1 MRPIRL
7 TLILL
12 VLGVLAVP
20 ASAGADG
27 TALTTIFRTPID
39 GMTSTS
45 CSTPEPVSFSGQYQ
59 SVFHYTLDGSGV
71 AHFSGAVT
79 SSGVGTGLVTGTSYR
94 FAGASSSS
102 TNEAPNG
109 FPYHNTFT
117 NTFLLVSHGPGD
129 NLLMHATT
137 HVTIDANGTLTA
149 EVTNTTFECVG

>member
-1 MRPIRL
+1 MRPLRFA
-7 TLILL
+7 LILL
-12 VLGVLAVP
+12 VLGALAVP

-27 TALTTIFRTPID
+27 TTLTTIFRTPIA
-39 GMTSTS
+39 GVISTS
-45 CSTPEPVSFSGQYQ
+45 CSIPEPVSFSGRYQ
-59 SVFHYTLDGSGV
+59 SVFHYTLDANGV
-71 AHFSGAVT
+71 AHFSGAV
-79 SSGVGTGLVTGTSYR
+79 SSNGVGTALVTGTSYL

-102 TNEAPNG
+102 SNTAPDG

>member
-1 MRPIRL
+1 MRPLHLI
-7 TLILL
+7 LILL
-12 VLGVLAVP
+12 ALGGLAIP

-45 CSTPEPVSFSGQYQ
+45 CSTPEPISFSGQYQ
-59 SVFHYTLDGSGV
+59 SVFHYTLDGTPV

-129 NLLMHATT
+129 NLLLRETT
-137 HVTIDANGTLTA
+137 HVTINANGTLTA
-149 EVTNTTFECVG
+149 EVSNISFDCVG